1 MKKFF
6 VLFFTILMTLFVFA
20 ACAPKGD
27 TIIVGAKNYTEQLIL
42 GNILEILVAENT
54 DLKTR
59 LVSNLASDI
68 IFKAI
73 QSGDVHLY
81 AEYTGTIYGNYFGFT
96 ERKTSDEIF
105 QITRDGML
113 ERHNILVL
121 DKLGYNNTYTLSV
134 RQDTAAQHNLRT
146 FSDLA
151 KVSPQLT
158 LGATLEFL
166 NREDGFLGVQRV
178 YGMNFRNSIAIDGS
192 LRYTAIMNDEIQVT
206 DAFSTDGMLL
216 RFNLVSLEDNLDF
229 FPAYYAVPII
239 RQDIAQKYPQLLD
252 VLGKLSGVLDEEG
265 MQRLNFRV
273 DVEQID
279 PQTVARDFLK
289 SAGLIP

>member
-1 MKKFF
+1 MKRFF

-81 AEYTGTIYGNYFGFT
+81 AEYTGTIYGNYFHFT
-96 ERKTSDEIF
+96 ERKTADEIF
-105 QITRDGML
+105 QIARDEML

-121 DKLGYNNTYTLSV
+121 DKLGYNNVYTLSV

-151 KVSPQLT
+151 KVSSQLT
-158 LGATLEFL
+158 LGATFEFL
-166 NREDGFLGVQRV
+166 EREDGFKGLSRV
-178 YGMNFRNSIAIDGS
+178 YGMNFQKQISIDGN

-216 RFNLVSLEDNLDF
+216 RFNLISLEDNLDF

-239 RQDIAQKYPQLLD
+239 RQDIAEKYPQLLD
-252 VLGKLSGVLDEEG
+252 VLGRLSGVLDEEG
-265 MQRLNFRV
+265 MQRLNYRV

-279 PQTVARDFLK
+279 PRTVARDFLK
-289 SAGLIP
+289 SASLIP